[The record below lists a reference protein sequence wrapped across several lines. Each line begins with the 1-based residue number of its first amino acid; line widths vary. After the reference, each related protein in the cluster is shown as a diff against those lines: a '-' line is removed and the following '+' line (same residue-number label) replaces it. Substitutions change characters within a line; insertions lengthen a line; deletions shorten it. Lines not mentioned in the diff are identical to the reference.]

1 MGTVLNMAGGMRL
14 PGVVAFAYGLLAVWD
29 REANEAE
36 VGEGQPRPGEW
47 RLEGLN
53 GEGFVHQDGV
63 LEELWCQP
71 SVQGAEH

>member
-1 MGTVLNMAGGMRL
+1 MWWPLHS
-14 PGVVAFAYGLLAVWD
+14 GLLAVWD
-29 REANEAE
+29 REANETE
-36 VGEGQPRPGEW
+36 VGEGQPHPGEW

-53 GEGFVHQDGV
+53 GEGFAHQDGV